1 MQKFCYKSLLPWFL
15 TFRIFILSR
24 SLDIAMQW
32 MPKQLISRVNS
43 IYSYLGI
50 QSIELAL
57 KYEKEN
63 FSLKYYLG
71 NRAHSLSV

>member
-63 FSLKYYLG
+63 FSLKCYLG
-71 NRAHSLSV
+71 NRAHSLSA